1 MRKLYRSQRD
11 KKVSGLCGGL
21 ADWFGFDATV
31 IRLIALIAAI
41 FSFGSVLIF
50 YIIASILVPKEPIGS
65 FNSNFDFN

>member
-11 KKVSGLCGGL
+11 KKISGLCGGL

-41 FSFGSVLIF
+41 FSFGSVLFF
-50 YIIASILVPKEPIGS
+50 YFIASILVPKEPIGS
-65 FNSNFDFN
+65 FNSGFDFN